1 MDMAYE
7 ELVMRE
13 KENTDMCMTC
23 EKGITFEP
31 GDLVIRKFFAGDS
44 RTVLTYYEGL
54 QTGEVLETDPDLG
67 SVLVMWGID
76 KHGLPFGEW
85 CWPSDFVA
93 RIRNGK
99 YETINECGGYPF
111 VGFRAF
117 RSRDN

>member
-1 MDMAYE
+1 MDMAYK
-7 ELVMRE
+7 ELMMRE

-54 QTGEVLETDPDLG
+54 QTGEVLEVSQEHGT
-67 SVLVMWGID
+67 VLVLWGTNADAEISR
-76 KHGLPFGEW
+76 EW

-93 RIRNGK
+93 RIRKGK
-99 YETINECGGYPF
+99 YETIQELWDTAF
-111 VGFRAF
+111 VAEGAPH
-117 RSRDN
+117 SR